1 MFKIVNLWYLII
13 FGLSVINSFDIVPLS
28 STSIFIILLFIIF
41 LNIGGSVSS
50 LIFSSNKYIEA
61 PLTGQNTDRINFFVL
76 GILFYYFFLLFTLI
90 EYVLTNGS
98 DVMVYI
104 RAIAFSEDYDSNPFF
119 KSDLH
124 LFIHRILIIP
134 SIYSMYLIGLKNYFY
149 FKKYKILLISVVLL
163 LIDSIIMFGRLNIYY
178 MLLIYVF
185 GAFVYGKYKSVILFI
200 KNKVNF
206 NSFFV
211 IISVVFFLFLITS
224 IRSVDENDIFL
235 KPLLSFID
243 YNLYGFRIF
252 DNNLNDPNS
261 IIHLHTF
268 GRSMLGQVDAI
279 FSIIYRLTVDS
290 NFLPASS
297 INGKFLDSYIDLGIK
312 EVKTANAFGTLLF
325 TFYRDFGTFGVII
338 YSTLLGIYLNF
349 LDIKFKSTNNPKYFV
364 FGLFI
369 VYSLVFS
376 IYQSVFEGIFW
387 PMYFILS
394 VNIFLSKRITQ

>member
-1 MFKIVNLWYLII
+1 
-13 FGLSVINSFDIVPLS
+13 
-28 STSIFIILLFIIF
+28 
-41 LNIGGSVSS
+41 
-50 LIFSSNKYIEA
+50 
-61 PLTGQNTDRINFFVL
+61 
-76 GILFYYFFLLFTLI
+76 
-90 EYVLTNGS
+90 
-98 DVMVYI
+98 
-104 RAIAFSEDYDSNPFF
+104 
-119 KSDLH
+119 
-124 LFIHRILIIP
+124 
-134 SIYSMYLIGLKNYFY
+134 
-149 FKKYKILLISVVLL
+149 
-163 LIDSIIMFGRLNIYY
+163 